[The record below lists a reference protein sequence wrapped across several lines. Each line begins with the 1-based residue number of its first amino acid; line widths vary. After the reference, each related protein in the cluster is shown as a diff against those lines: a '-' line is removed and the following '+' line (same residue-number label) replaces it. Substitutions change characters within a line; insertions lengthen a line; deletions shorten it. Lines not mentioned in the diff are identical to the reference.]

1 MHIEWVCVFFIRSLW
16 LQFSS
21 TAGLKNNVYSF
32 RLVWP
37 VLGFDCC
44 RAWQTVG
51 QIHMHTIES
60 KPKGKLHSVFHI
72 HIAHNTRLETL
83 LRGREK
89 KVKSSS
95 FCKVHWNFN
104 LKNVS
109 LKNPPSQTENHQFSS
124 CPPFFAVFPTIS
136 FSLSLSFT
144 RKNDHIQLVAIR
156 RAYFLSFSF
165 RIRNQ
170 VLFQL
175 KCLSKIDNLLFSI
188 IRFSSDFRRIFV
200 KIYSQNNTR
209 NDFRSIKLISQNSN
223 SIT

>member
-1 MHIEWVCVFFIRSLW
+1 MHIEWVCVCVWTFFIHSLW

-21 TAGLKNNVYSF
+21 TAGLKNNVYCF

-60 KPKGKLHSVFHI
+60 KPKGKLHSVFNI
-72 HIAHNTRLETL
+72 HTAHNTRLETL

-124 CPPFFAVFPTIS
+124 CPPHFAVFPTIS
-136 FSLSLSFT
+136 FSLSLIHSKEWSHPIGCNQTSVFFFHFRSVSEIKCYSNSNAWVKST
-144 RKNDHIQLVAIR
+144 IY
-156 RAYFLSFSF
+156 YFLSFF
-165 RIRNQ
+165 
-170 VLFQL
+170 VG
-175 KCLSKIDNLLFSI
+175 
-188 IRFSSDFRRIFV
+188 FSSRFIARIIQEMISVQSNWFP
-200 KIYSQNNTR
+200 KIATV
-209 NDFRSIKLISQNSN
+209 
-223 SIT
+223 